1 MRIELSIVSA
11 LGGDGS
17 SVRPRHRAG
26 TASLEAPTAPVF
38 LPGPGFHLSI
48 GEVGV

>member
-1 MRIELSIVSA
+1 MRIELNIVSA

-26 TASLEAPTAPVF
+26 TASLEVPTAACIFAWARIPFVDW
-38 LPGPGFHLSI
+38 
-48 GEVGV
+48 